1 MISTECSGII
11 IGPCDPG
18 SKLLLKEFKITFLSF
33 FPPQCSVGLHLADNQ
48 LKYSRSYLYDLPSSQ
63 VLHILNTV
71 CELNAIMRI

>member
-33 FPPQCSVGLHLADNQ
+33 FSHSALWA
-48 LKYSRSYLYDLPSSQ
+48 Y
-63 VLHILNTV
+63 I
-71 CELNAIMRI
+71 